1 MCVRE
6 RENRVWEYGVQ
17 DMEYSMGNGDCGMK
31 NGRMENWYYIIIK
44 SSEFFQHVDCT
55 SDCMYEK

>member
-1 MCVRE
+1 
-6 RENRVWEYGVQ
+6 
-17 DMEYSMGNGDCGMK
+17 MGNGDCGMK